1 MSDFGTLNWSILI
14 AYILLN
20 LLLGWVLSKKVDTA
34 EDFYLGRRTTPWWA
48 IGISVIATYVSAL
61 SFLGGP
67 AWSYSESLAV
77 IAIHLN
83 YPIVVFF
90 VITLFLPFF
99 FNSGVAS
106 IYDYMER
113 RFGPTSRVVIS
124 SVFLISQALTSA
136 AILYATS
143 LVIEFITGIDVRTAI
158 VIVTVV
164 ALIYTM
170 MGGITAVIWTDVIQA
185 GVLFVGAFIILF
197 ALLDSMPMPIGEVL
211 ADLKAQGK
219 TNPLNFSFDLSLEA
233 TVWSGVIA
241 MSLFHITVYGANQMM
256 VQRTLAAKNIGDAK
270 KSFLLMGFVAFFI
283 YFLFF
288 FLGILFYG
296 YYGGQEFE
304 NGNTIIL
311 DFAANY
317 GLPGLMGIIAAAIVA
332 ASMSTLDS
340 SFNSLATIST
350 VDFYQKYFRKNESSE
365 HYLMV
370 SRVFTVF
377 WAVVII
383 IPAIMYSALEGSV
396 LQTLSKIGSYFVGA
410 KLSMYGLG
418 FFSKQ
423 TTEKGL
429 LVGVVFGFVM
439 VWYLATQ
446 TDIAWP
452 WYLPVWRCGQYRC
465 FIACEPLDR
474 RSAGRMVRVLD
485 QGTAKEVQRRG
496 AGGKTGWLVSR
507 PRKGRQSQLPAVG
520 VLRVDDPVPVSVRA
534 TDLGA
539 QHAVRIG
546 SGLAVAHVGDG
557 VLEAGAEV
565 DRRTPR
571 RKKEG
576 FVGSRRRDR
585 RRPRF

>member
-1 MSDFGTLNWSILI
+1 MADFGTLNWSILI
-14 AYILLN
+14 VYIALN
-20 LLLGWVLSKKVDTA
+20 LLLGWVLSKRVATA

-83 YPIVVFF
+83 YPIVVFV
-90 VITLFLPFF
+90 VITVFLPFF

-106 IYDYMER
+106 IYDYMEN
-113 RFGPTSRVVIS
+113 RFGPTSRLVIS

-143 LVIEFITGIDVRTAI
+143 LVIEFITGIDVKTAI

-185 GVLFVGAFIILF
+185 GVLFVGAFIIMF
-197 ALLDSMPMPIGEVL
+197 ALVDSLPMPIGELL

-219 TNPLNFSFDLSLEA
+219 TNPLNFSFDLSVEA

-332 ASMSTLDS
+332 ASMSSLDS

-350 VDFYQKYFRKNESSE
+350 VDFYQKYFRKNESPE
-365 HYLMV
+365 HYLKV
-370 SRVFTVF
+370 SRGFTVF
-377 WAVVII
+377 WAVLII
-383 IPAIMYSALEGSV
+383 VPAIVYSSFEGSV

-439 VWYLATQ
+439 VWYLSTQ

-452 WYLPVWRCGQYRC
+452 WFCLFGGGVNIVVSL
-465 FIACEPLDR
+465 IA
-474 RSAGRMVRVLD
+474 
-485 QGTAKEVQRRG
+485 
-496 AGGKTGWLVSR
+496 SR
-507 PRKGRQSQLPAVG
+507 LI
-520 VLRVDDPVPVSVRA
+520 D
-534 TDLGA
+534 GA
-539 QHAVRIG
+539 QEEWSEFSIKGQKMKFAAQ
-546 SGLAVAHVGDG
+546 GLPEKQDG
-557 VLEAGAEV
+557 WYLVPGKV
-565 DRRTPR
+565 DKVSYLLLVFFALTILFL
-571 RKKEG
+571 
-576 FVGSRRRDR
+576 FVFERLI
-585 RRPRF
+585 

>member
-14 AYILLN
+14 AYVLLN

-106 IYDYMER
+106 IYDYIER
-113 RFGPTSRVVIS
+113 RFGPTSRIVIS
-124 SVFLISQALTSA
+124 GVFLISQALTSA

-143 LVIEFITGIDVRTAI
+143 LVIEFITGIDVKTAI
-158 VIVTVV
+158 VIVTVI
-164 ALIYTM
+164 ALVYTM

-197 ALLDSMPMPIGEVL
+197 ALLDSMTMPLGQAL
-211 ADLKAQGK
+211 ADLQAQGK
-219 TNPLNFSFDLSLEA
+219 TNPLNFSFDLTLEA

-288 FLGILFYG
+288 LLGVLFYA
-296 YYGGQEFE
+296 YYGGREFE

-311 DFAANY
+311 EFAANY

-350 VDFYQKYFRKNESSE
+350 IDFYQKYFRKNESPE
-365 HYLMV
+365 HYLTV
-370 SRVFTVF
+370 SRLFTVF
-377 WAVVII
+377 WAII
-383 IPAIMYSALEGSV
+383 IIVPAIMYSALEGSV

-429 LVGVVFGFVM
+429 LVGVVIGFVM
-439 VWYLATQ
+439 VWYLATY

-452 WYLPVWRCGQYRC
+452 WYCLFGGGVN
-465 FIACEPLDR
+465 IVASLLA
-474 RSAGRMVRVLD
+474 SRV
-485 QGTAKEVQRRG
+485 
-496 AGGKTGWLVSR
+496 
-507 PRKGRQSQLPAVG
+507 
-520 VLRVDDPVPVSVRA
+520 
-534 TDLGA
+534 
-539 QHAVRIG
+539 I
-546 SGLAVAHVGDG
+546 DG
-557 VLEAGAEV
+557 VQAEWSEFSIKGQQKMFKDKGLPEKDSGWYLVPGKVDKISYLLLVFFAATMLFLFWFGGA
-565 DRRTPR
+565 
-571 RKKEG
+571 
-576 FVGSRRRDR
+576 F
-585 RRPRF
+585 